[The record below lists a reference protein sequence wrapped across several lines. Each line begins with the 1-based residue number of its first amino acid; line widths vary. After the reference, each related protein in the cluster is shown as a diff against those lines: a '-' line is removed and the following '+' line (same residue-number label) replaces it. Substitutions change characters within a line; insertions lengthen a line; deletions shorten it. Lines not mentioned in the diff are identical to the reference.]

1 MSRLTDDAER
11 SILSFI
17 RAGGFPH
24 TAAEAAGVPRELFD
38 DWLSRPGRRY
48 REFALAVR
56 QASAQARLR
65 VEVAVIDTKPLDWLK
80 SGPGK
85 PQPGL
90 PGWTAAARAAPV
102 REDVSALEQQAV
114 QEMMTF
120 LITTLSG
127 HPDARV
133 HLGDALSK
141 VGAQRRSNRP

>member
-1 MSRLTDDAER
+1 MSRLTEDTQR

-38 DWLSRPGRRY
+38 DWLSRPGPRY
-48 REFALAVR
+48 RAFALAVR

-65 VEVAVIDTKPLDWLK
+65 VEVAVLDAKPLDWLK

-90 PGWTAAARAAPV
+90 PGWTAPARAAPV
-102 REDVSALEQQAV
+102 REDVSALAQRPV

-120 LITTLSG
+120 LITALAG
-127 HPDARV
+127 YPDARV
-133 HLGDALSK
+133 HLGDA
-141 VGAQRRSNRP
+141 VAEIGAHGRSNRP